1 MNTEAI
7 KDRLKNH
14 AKKYNWTF
22 ESMRQ
27 IIVDIFSI
35 HVEDGLDYEMDSI
48 SIKEITECKDYH
60 GLNVS
65 AKAYLGR
72 TRIDLSIDIGFG
84 DVVYPEKIKMK
95 YPVLLDMAIPEIYAY
110 SLESVIAEKFE
121 AVVELGYGNSRYKDF
136 YDIPMILM
144 GKF

>member
-1 MNTEAI
+1 
-7 KDRLKNH
+7 
-14 AKKYNWTF
+14 
-22 ESMRQ
+22 MRQ

-48 SIKEITECKDYH
+48 SIKEITECEDYH

-95 YPVLLDMAIPEIYAY
+95 YSVLLDMAIPEIYAY
-110 SLESVIAEKFE
+110 SLESVIAEKIIE
-121 AVVELGYGNSRYKDF
+121 GEDF
-136 YDIPMILM
+136 TLSW
-144 GKF
+144 KK